1 MLLST
6 SKKEVSICGE
16 MEHFGY
22 GQTHNQESQSTESIC
37 PYCFSPNPTESHLK
51 MCPIYPAVSWDMP
64 TEPQLTVPICS
75 YCSSPNPS
83 EAHLKICPIYPIVP
97 LSTSTV
103 SPLETNAIIL
113 KQYYKFF
120 GQFFPKHGFEVIEIV
135 LGDEN
140 VSIED
145 VWSFSSTCKRFQKII
160 LRKTFWEKKFYQ
172 RCPSVKNKY
181 NTEKRKEICNN
192 TDFKQQIKASLK
204 YVKNLQYY
212 VSIMTEDGLWHHE
225 KKQLEYLL
233 CSIAE
238 NLESHIYY
246 FVTDELNRIISTQS
260 SRKPG
265 CRLTS
270 AYKFG
275 IIIRCLK
282 QYRLMYKRNKF
293 INMPKKKQ
301 LLERLLTIIVQY
313 FEPHVST
320 SGMKM
325 CLDIIVAEVLSHLKT
340 EYPAHSIFLISSDQF
355 SDWRNNE
362 IDDNF
367 WDETEARQIIRIL
380 KEYFF
385 TQTNNYIVEKL
396 LSKLDLKRSSTYFF
410 SSWLSTQYFDEYL
423 LPFIYHIVAR
433 RLGIRCVL
441 TKIGLGHDRIGIAW
455 RPNDNAENLNDAE
468 LFVVKTTPRRFI
480 NGFNIASGR
489 CSFLYC
495 QNLYSYVEIIKL
507 SLGNYIFNESEN
519 YEKCPLELIIIRK
532 IICNNIEEPYITQ
545 SIEVRSDTVKA
556 KPKIRNKE
564 IKFAIGMIVK
574 HTRSDFPGQISRGPH
589 FGVIVGWHFEYDD
602 VSLGQE
608 NYMNLIYIDEY
619 GDSCINKFFEPNQ
632 PHYVILTES
641 NGICYIK
648 QDSISI
654 CQPQWIENIEIGRH
668 FSRFEGTHYIPN
680 ESLAEKYPNDIAVLK
695 MLFNINKH

>member
-260 SRKPG
+260 SR
-265 CRLTS
+265 
-270 AYKFG
+270 
-275 IIIRCLK
+275 
-282 QYRLMYKRNKF
+282 
-293 INMPKKKQ
+293 
-301 LLERLLTIIVQY
+301 
-313 FEPHVST
+313 
-320 SGMKM
+320 
-325 CLDIIVAEVLSHLKT
+325 
-340 EYPAHSIFLISSDQF
+340 
-355 SDWRNNE
+355 
-362 IDDNF
+362 
-367 WDETEARQIIRIL
+367 
-380 KEYFF
+380 
-385 TQTNNYIVEKL
+385 
-396 LSKLDLKRSSTYFF
+396 
-410 SSWLSTQYFDEYL
+410 
-423 LPFIYHIVAR
+423 
-433 RLGIRCVL
+433 
-441 TKIGLGHDRIGIAW
+441 
-455 RPNDNAENLNDAE
+455 DNAENLNDAE